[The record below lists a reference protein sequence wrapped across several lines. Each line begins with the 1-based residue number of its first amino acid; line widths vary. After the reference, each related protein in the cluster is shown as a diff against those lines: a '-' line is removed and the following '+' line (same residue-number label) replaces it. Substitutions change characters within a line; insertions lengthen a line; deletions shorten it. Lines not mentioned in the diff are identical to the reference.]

1 MPIVAINSATPSLRQ
16 HVQATKCQGKKV
28 MIGTAI
34 LESSKQGQLE
44 QGLVLSKW
52 MAMDKTADV

>member
-1 MPIVAINSATPSLRQ
+1 MPIVAINSATPSLKQ

-34 LESSKQGQLE
+34 LESSK
-44 QGLVLSKW
+44 
-52 MAMDKTADV
+52 